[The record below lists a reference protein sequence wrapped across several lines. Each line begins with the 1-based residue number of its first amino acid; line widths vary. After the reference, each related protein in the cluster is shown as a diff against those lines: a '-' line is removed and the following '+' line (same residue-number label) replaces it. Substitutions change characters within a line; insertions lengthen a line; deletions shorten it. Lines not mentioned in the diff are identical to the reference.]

1 MTSSQQGHRQPWDIT
16 SIYYGQPDVTPL
28 AVTPLAVTPRDVTP
42 LDVTTPDVL
51 QYHGQHWV
59 KAVKPP
65 DCSAAP
71 LLCPNFANNPISNHF
86 PFKPVISWKY
96 LLHANP
102 SP

>member
-16 SIYYGQPDVTPL
+16 SICYGQPDVTPL
-28 AVTPLAVTPRDVTP
+28 AVTPRDVTP
-42 LDVTTPDVL
+42 PDVL
-51 QYHGQHWV
+51 QYLGQHWV

>member
-16 SIYYGQPDVTPL
+16 SICYGQPDVTPL

-42 LDVTTPDVL
+42 LDVTPPDVL
-51 QYHGQHWV
+51 QYLGQHWV

-71 LLCPNFANNPISNHF
+71 LL
-86 PFKPVISWKY
+86 
-96 LLHANP
+96 P
-102 SP
+102 SSRLVFSITGRTFCLCDPSYQETH